1 MRLEEL
7 IETGESFLR
16 NVNHSDFGD
25 YIRDSKSYA
34 EWATKSLM
42 VLQSAYPKHPQTE
55 RFDFWVK
62 RNRCDVNECEQ
73 LIAILKAF
81 YEINP
86 RITGVDYENIL
97 TQIFERF
104 HICVRQLRRRHS
116 RRSTLEVTD
125 EYDVQDLLNAI
136 LRLHFDDVR
145 PEEWTP
151 SYAGSNNRMDFLL
164 KDDEISIEVKMTRDG
179 LKDKEL
185 GEQLIIDIAKYKE
198 HPNCKSLY
206 CFVFDPDGHIRNPRG
221 LERDL
226 TREHDGLAV
235 KVYIRP
241 L

>member
-1 MRLEEL
+1 
-7 IETGESFLR
+7 
-16 NVNHSDFGD
+16 
-25 YIRDSKSYA
+25 
-34 EWATKSLM
+34 
-42 VLQSAYPKHPQTE
+42 
-55 RFDFWVK
+55 
-62 RNRCDVNECEQ
+62 
-73 LIAILKAF
+73 
-81 YEINP
+81 
-86 RITGVDYENIL
+86 
-97 TQIFERF
+97 
-104 HICVRQLRRRHS
+104 
-116 RRSTLEVTD
+116 
-125 EYDVQDLLNAI
+125 
-136 LRLHFDDVR
+136 
-145 PEEWTP
+145 
-151 SYAGSNNRMDFLL
+151 MDFLL